1 MEGRGVLKSG
11 GLSKG
16 QLSCR
21 QQSLLVTTNK
31 IYGSLNARMRHKGP
45 SHVLDR
51 DAFCKVLIR
60 LFYQSG
66 HLNLQEKTR
75 ATSQELRWFLRGLV
89 ISGHEVSW

>member
-51 DAFCKVLIR
+51 DAFCKVHTRISQLVRLHRLLLYRLVNLVRSLIR
-60 LFYQSG
+60 Q
-66 HLNLQEKTR
+66 
-75 ATSQELRWFLRGLV
+75 
-89 ISGHEVSW
+89 